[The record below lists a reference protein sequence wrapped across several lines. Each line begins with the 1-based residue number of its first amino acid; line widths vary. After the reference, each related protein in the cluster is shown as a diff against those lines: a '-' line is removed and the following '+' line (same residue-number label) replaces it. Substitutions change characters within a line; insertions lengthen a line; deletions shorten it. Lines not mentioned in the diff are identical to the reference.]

1 MKKFITLSTL
11 ALSLFALTAHAD
23 SRDEALQKAKTDL
36 NSQTQVVNKAR
47 DDMKRKQSDV
57 NRADDIFSHI
67 ANSYDTYKKLPDS
80 QNADLN
86 QDIKDQTDRLHNLGQ
101 EAFLNLQNTK
111 SITSK
116 VKRSLTKKTKNS
128 TLSNT
133 TSLTLNI
140 IVIKEDY

>member
-1 MKKFITLSTL
+1 MKKLIALSTL
-11 ALSLFALTAHAD
+11 TLSLFALTAHAD

-67 ANSYDTYKKLPDS
+67 ADSYDTYKKLPDS
-80 QNADLN
+80 QNENLN

-101 EAFLNLQNTK
+101 KAFLDLQEKNKDYFK
-111 SITSK
+111 SK
-116 VKRSLTKKTKNS
+116 EVFDKENQK
-128 TLSNT
+128 
-133 TSLTLNI
+133 LN
-140 IVIKEDY
+140 VIKRHLFNIEHNRY

>member
-1 MKKFITLSTL
+1 MKKLITLSTL
-11 ALSLFALTAHAD
+11 TLSLFALTTHAD

-57 NRADDIFSHI
+57 NRANDIFSHI

-101 EAFLNLQNTK
+101 EAFLNLQEKNKDYFK
-111 SITSK
+111 SKEVFDKETQK
-116 VKRSLTKKTKNS
+116 
-128 TLSNT
+128 
-133 TSLTLNI
+133 LN
-140 IVIKEDY
+140 VIKHHLFNSQHNRY

>member
-36 NSQTQVVNKAR
+36 NSQSQVVNKAR

-67 ANSYDTYKKLPDS
+67 ADSYDTYKKLPDS
-80 QNADLN
+80 QNEDLN
-86 QDIKDQTDRLHNLGQ
+86 QDIQKQTDRLHNLGQ
-101 EAFLNLQNTK
+101 KAFLNLQEKNKDYFK
-111 SITSK
+111 SK
-116 VKRSLTKKTKNS
+116 EVFDKENQK
-128 TLSNT
+128 
-133 TSLTLNI
+133 LN
-140 IVIKEDY
+140 VIKRHLFNIEHNRY

>member
-1 MKKFITLSTL
+1 MKKLITLSTL
-11 ALSLFALTAHAD
+11 TLSLFALTAHAD

-67 ANSYDTYKKLPDS
+67 ADSYDTYKKLPDS
-80 QNADLN
+80 QNQDLN

-101 EAFLNLQNTK
+101 KAFLNLQEKNKDYFK
-111 SITSK
+111 SK
-116 VKRSLTKKTKNS
+116 EVFDKENQK
-128 TLSNT
+128 
-133 TSLTLNI
+133 LN
-140 IVIKEDY
+140 VIKHHLFNIKHNRY